1 MLHEVCQRIDDERQR
16 RSKFVGEV
24 GEHSHPF
31 FMPFVDFFLFHL
43 LETDFPFSF
52 LFVLLVSN
60 ESDGQKEKQ
69 CYVRQISPPCPVEG
83 RFDDDV

>member
-52 LFVLLVSN
+52 LFVLLENRPVTAGLFLFPAGFGP
-60 ESDGQKEKQ
+60 ESALRA
-69 CYVRQISPPCPVEG
+69 Y
-83 RFDDDV
+83 